1 MFLGY
6 LCRHCFAIFVPIF
19 WEFVSLFFVF
29 FHHPFWEILSLSFGI
44 FVPNFWE
51 SLIPLLISQFAFLN
65 LLCDDKENVGECH
78 ANIHIYIY
86 MHVMSRSSDSFF
98 WFDQQQLSIN
108 MHGSWGLNSPSSAT
122 CSERALCRTEP
133 TIDSWPGRSVARSE
147 CMKPVARRRRYF

>member
-29 FHHPFWEILSLSFGI
+29 FLHLFWENLPLSFGI
-44 FVPNFWE
+44 FFPNFWE

-65 LLCDDKENVGECH
+65 PLCDDKENVVERH

-86 MHVMSRSSDSFF
+86 MYVMSRSSDSFF
-98 WFDQQQLSIN
+98 WFDQQLSIN

-133 TIDSWPGRSVARSE
+133 TIDSRPGRSVARSE